1 MTKST
6 GLAIIYE
13 ETNEN
18 EGLIMTKLCIFDLD
32 GTLTDT
38 IPAIAH
44 FGNTALTSYG
54 FTELPNERYKKLV
67 GNGRDKLI
75 HRMLRE
81 NGADTSENYE
91 KVGKAYDA
99 AYEADPLFETK
110 PYDGII
116 ELLDSLI
123 KNGIKIAVLSNKP
136 DNVAQDVVRLFFK
149 DRFNAAYG
157 QRNGIAIKPEPIA
170 ALEIAKELGIDVSEA
185 VFIGD
190 TNVDILTGKNAGMKT
205 IGVLWGFR
213 DKEELL
219 SAGADYIVSK
229 PLEILDIILK

>member
-6 GLAIIYE
+6 CLAIIYE

-18 EGLIMTKLCIFDLD
+18 EDLIMTKLCIFDLD

-38 IPAIAH
+38 LPAIAH
-44 FGNTALTSYG
+44 FGNTALASHG
-54 FTELPNERYKKLV
+54 FSEIPKESYKKLV
-67 GNGRDKLI
+67 GNGRDKLV

-81 NGADTSENYE
+81 NGADTPENYE

-99 AYEADPLFETK
+99 AYEAEPLFETK
-110 PYDGII
+110 PYDGIV

-123 KNGIKIAVLSNKP
+123 NNGIKIAVLSNKP

-149 DRFNAAYG
+149 DRFDAAYG
-157 QRNGIAIKPEPIA
+157 QRSGIKIKPDPAA
-170 ALEIAKELGIDVSEA
+170 ALEISKELGIDVSEA
-185 VFIGD
+185 AFIGD
-190 TNVDILTGKNAGMKT
+190 TNVDIATGKNAGMKT

-213 DKEELL
+213 DEDELL

-229 PLEILDIILK
+229 PSEILDIILK